1 VKNAKTERKTGR
13 ERRGRTR
20 DNENPGAEGIMF
32 LGPCTVGEQRND
44 AHYVPQFG
52 HKLCTWGSGLAED
65 YKSPPYVYKSI
76 DINKLCTSV
85 FKLRNIFQNM
95 IGGPEE
101 YKSFSV
107 VIARCKSSF
116 LTRQLSVFFSL
127 ARKKGDQDHAFQF

>member
-32 LGPCTVGEQRND
+32 LGPCTVGEQHND

-65 YKSPPYVYKSI
+65 YK
-76 DINKLCTSV
+76 
-85 FKLRNIFQNM
+85 
-95 IGGPEE
+95 G
-101 YKSFSV
+101 
-107 VIARCKSSF
+107 
-116 LTRQLSVFFSL
+116 LSL
-127 ARKKGDQDHAFQF
+127 LI